1 MKNYIL
7 TMSRDAINIYKEIT
21 IRAEKAPDFWECY
34 ELAAKNKCDYFY
46 IMEV

>member
-7 TMSRDAINIYKEIT
+7 TMSRDAINTYKEIT
-21 IRAEKAPDFWECY
+21 IRAEKEPDFWECY
-34 ELAAKNKCDYFY
+34 ELAVKNKCDYFY